1 MGEQNKET
9 ITPDLI
15 EDLFEPSLA
24 DLSEIMHLDLQP
36 TSSEKQ
42 SLVLKRRMAE
52 QRLED
57 KRLRDELG
65 DYDLELDDY

>member
-1 MGEQNKET
+1 MSEANREPTLQE
-9 ITPDLI
+9 PL
-15 EDLFEPSLA
+15 EDLFEPSAA
-24 DLSEIMHLDLQP
+24 DFSEEIMQDMTPL
-36 TSSEKQ
+36 SSEKQ
-42 SLVLKRRMAE
+42 RLVQRRRMAE